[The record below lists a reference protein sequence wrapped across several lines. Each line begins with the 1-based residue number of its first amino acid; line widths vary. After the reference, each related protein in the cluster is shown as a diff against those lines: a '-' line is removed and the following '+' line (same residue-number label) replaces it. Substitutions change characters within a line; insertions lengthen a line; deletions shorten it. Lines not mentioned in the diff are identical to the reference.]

1 MNVVAG
7 KPVRVRARERRAEN
21 IEMSERPAH
30 AGRHSVPLQR
40 IFQVKKEEPTHEEE
54 VCV

>member
-1 MNVVAG
+1 MNVVVG
-7 KPVRVRARERRAEN
+7 KPVRVRARERREEN
-21 IEMSERPAH
+21 VEMSERP